1 MNLFANTLPNV
12 VQKYRK
18 KGRKSSNSNKRIQ
31 TIQKS
36 KDLLVLLFQMH
47 SVILIIRIK
56 PKFVAIFTCF
66 IWVHSKIGPCY
77 IMINWSKPSKAHS
90 WAKMCEIGHFDIETI
105 ASQAQVVPR
114 FVKNWH
120 CFGRKL
126 VLELF
131 SARRKHEG
139 WINVC
144 FNRKKNA
151 HFINAGACD
160 VAYVCFFVHICMN
173 HKRVWDSSKR
183 TVRTTDVM
191 MKIVPNFKRREVGDT
206 WTGLQGLEACVLGK
220 KMSEL
225 VPHMSTWT
233 FK

>member
-1 MNLFANTLPNV
+1 M
-12 VQKYRK
+12 
-18 KGRKSSNSNKRIQ
+18 
-31 TIQKS
+31 QKS

-47 SVILIIRIK
+47 SVILIIRVK

-90 WAKMCEIGHFDIETI
+90 WAKRCEIGHFDIETI

-120 CFGRKL
+120 RFGRKL

-131 SARRKHEG
+131 SAWRKHEG

-144 FNRKKNA
+144 YNRKINA
-151 HFINAGACD
+151 HFVITLVLAMLHVFAFL
-160 VAYVCFFVHICMN
+160 YTCMN

-183 TVRTTDVM
+183 KVRTTDVM
-191 MKIVPNFKRREVGDT
+191 MKIVPNFKRREVGGYVNRT
-206 WTGLQGLEACVLGK
+206 TGFRSMCFG
-220 KMSEL
+220 
-225 VPHMSTWT
+225 
-233 FK
+233 